1 MRASR
6 SFGEADRT
14 TVRDDRAV
22 YRGWFLRAIR
32 GLYGSFTNGGLAFL
46 QNIHPE
52 NILSLLIL
60 AAHGLTLQM
69 KTVSFGTNFSFH
81 SSPLPVLG
89 SVFSFIL
96 AHISRPKCYLIMQR
110 TSFLEINGA
119 KLPHYEENNF

>member
-1 MRASR
+1 VRASR

-46 QNIHPE
+46 RNIHPE
-52 NILSLLIL
+52 NILTLLIL
-60 AAHGLTLQM
+60 AAHGLTLQV
-69 KTVSFGTNFSFH
+69 KSLSFGTNFSFH

-96 AHISRPKCYLIMQR
+96 ANFSRPKWEVLPNN
-110 TSFLEINGA
+110 TKDFFLGNKWGQVTT
-119 KLPHYEENNF
+119 L

>member
-1 MRASR
+1 VRASR

-22 YRGWFLRAIR
+22 YRGWFPRAIR
-32 GLYGSFTNGGLAFL
+32 GLYDSFINGGLAFL
-46 QNIHPE
+46 RNIHPE

-69 KTVSFGTNFSFH
+69 KSVSFGTNFSFH
-81 SSPLPVLG
+81 SSPLPVLD

-96 AHISRPKCYLIMQR
+96 ANFLVQSGWCYLIIQ
-110 TSFLEINGA
+110 
-119 KLPHYEENNF
+119 KNFFFGNKWGHISYHIQ

>member
-52 NILSLLIL
+52 NILSLSLSL
-60 AAHGLTLQM
+60 D
-69 KTVSFGTNFSFH
+69 
-81 SSPLPVLG
+81 P
-89 SVFSFIL
+89 
-96 AHISRPKCYLIMQR
+96 RR
-110 TSFLEINGA
+110 TWFDALD
-119 KLPHYEENNF
+119 EEC